1 MTKTGMKAQKNRRL
15 LFGYKI
21 CDGERAIHEVEGSV
35 VQWIFKQNECGFS
48 YQQIADKL
56 DTGNIPYRAD
66 DCKWNKNMVQRIL
79 SREEYC
85 GMNEYPKL
93 IECEQYE
100 RVKRI
105 SQKKASVRAV
115 KKEIPKE
122 IRRILKCSNCGS
134 GLHREKSG
142 KVMNWQCRGEARTTQ
157 DYITDEVLM
166 KKLMQKTNK
175 IIEKLDKINIQPERS
190 FEQTLSMMQK
200 NNEIVHHIQDKTIS
214 DEEIQNLIFQAAA
227 ERYQGC
233 QTSDTTYYTKQLLE
247 IYGQIEPLSEPDLAL
262 IQHTVR
268 NIYLTPDGELR
279 FEMINGKLI

>member
-1 MTKTGMKAQKNRRL
+1 MTKTGIKAQKNRRL

-21 CDGERAIHEVEGSV
+21 YDGERVTHEVEGTII
-35 VQWIFKQNECGFS
+35 QWIFAQYDCGFS

-56 DTGNIPYRAD
+56 DAGNVPYRAD

-79 SREEYC
+79 SREDYC
-85 GMNEYPKL
+85 GMNGYPKL

-105 SQKKASVRAV
+105 SQKRASMRAV

-122 IRRILKCSNCGS
+122 IRRMLKCNNCGS

-142 KVMNWQCRGEARTTQ
+142 KVMNWQCREEARTTQ
-157 DYITDEVLM
+157 EYITDEVLI
-166 KKLMQKTNK
+166 KKLMQKTNE
-175 IIEKLDKINIQPERS
+175 IIEKPNKINIQSERS
-190 FEQTLSMMQK
+190 FELALSMMQK
-200 NNEIVHHIQDKTIS
+200 NNEILHHIQDKTIS

-233 QTSDTTYYTKQLLE
+233 RSSDTTYYTKQLLE

-262 IQHTVR
+262 IEHTVR
-268 NIYLTPDGELR
+268 NIYLTSDGEIR
-279 FEMINGKLI
+279 FEMINGKMI

>member
-142 KVMNWQCRGEARTTQ
+142 KVMNWQCREEARTTQ